1 MTNAKIQFHKFH
13 HEVPTKRLRYWDTEK
28 KQYVV
33 EPGDYEIPDS
43 ANNHSIDQKYFHVNR
58 DSIPADRRE
67 SIFPGFSCLC
77 GRGNMRFLQSHG
89 DPKR

>member
-33 EPGDYEIPDS
+33 EPGDYEILVGAASDDIRLKLPMM
-43 ANNHSIDQKYFHVNR
+43 VT
-58 DSIPADRRE
+58 E
-67 SIFPGFSCLC
+67 
-77 GRGNMRFLQSHG
+77 
-89 DPKR
+89 